1 MEALVN
7 LLAQYFGIDPA
18 VIFAAINAQQAS
30 EDNRVVNDNV
40 ALDSSD
46 AADDES
52 NEYVNGVYVGD
63 NDSSDHDESNEYV
76 NGVYVGDSD
85 HDESSEYVNG
95 VYVGDNG
102 DNDHDESNEHVN
114 GVHVGDSDHDESS
127 EYVNGVYVGDNGDND
142 HDESN
147 EYVNGVYV
155 GDSDH
160 DESSEYVNGVYVGD
174 NGDND
179 HDEPNEYVNGVYF
192 GDSDH
197 DESSDYVN
205 GVYVGDND
213 DNDHDES
220 NEYVNGVYVGD
231 NDDDGTTTRASMQ
244 MALCTAVLRYV
255 RSSAGYSEI
264 SDDRNDQY
272 RFELNGS
279 ELADGDLV
287 DAGEQIVAK
296 YELGRRGWEFDRLD
310 SDESLSVQV
319 YSNEAFIIE
328 TEYEGPGKVE
338 FKIFSDLDGDQVWT
352 EVVEGEVYSSSTSI
366 DLVGLV
372 NAGVID
378 PAMLLG

>member
-7 LLAQYFGIDPA
+7 LLAQYFGIDLA
-18 VIFAAINAQQAS
+18 VLFAAINAQQAS

-52 NEYVNGVYVGD
+52 NEYVNGFYVGD
-63 NDSSDHDESNEYV
+63 ND
-76 NGVYVGDSD
+76 
-85 HDESSEYVNG
+85 
-95 VYVGDNG
+95 
-102 DNDHDESNEHVN
+102 
-114 GVHVGDSDHDESS
+114 
-127 EYVNGVYVGDNGDND
+127 DND

-179 HDEPNEYVNGVYF
+179 HDESNEYVNGVYF

-231 NDDDGTTTRASMQ
+231 NDNDHDDLSEYANGGYVGTG
-244 MALCTAVLRYV
+244 YV
-255 RSSAGYSEI
+255 RSSTGYSEI

-319 YSNEAFIIE
+319 YNNEAFIVE
-328 TEYEGPGKVE
+328 TEYERPGKVE
-338 FKIFSDLDGDQVWT
+338 FRIFSDLDGDQVWT
-352 EVVEGEVYSSSTSI
+352 EVVEGEAYSSSTSI

>member
-1 MEALVN
+1 MEAMIN
-7 LLAQYFGIDPA
+7 LLAKYFGIDPA
-18 VIFAAINAQQAS
+18 ILFAAVA
-30 EDNRVVNDNV
+30 NV
-40 ALDSSD
+40 ESTAPSST
-46 AADDES
+46 S
-52 NEYVNGVYVGD
+52 VYVGD
-63 NDSSDHDESNEYV
+63 KDGEYDESDDYASGIYV
-76 NGVYVGDSD
+76 
-85 HDESSEYVNG
+85 
-95 VYVGDNG
+95 
-102 DNDHDESNEHVN
+102 
-114 GVHVGDSDHDESS
+114 
-127 EYVNGVYVGDNGDND
+127 
-142 HDESN
+142 
-147 EYVNGVYV
+147 
-155 GDSDH
+155 
-160 DESSEYVNGVYVGD
+160 
-174 NGDND
+174 
-179 HDEPNEYVNGVYF
+179 
-192 GDSDH
+192 
-197 DESSDYVN
+197 
-205 GVYVGDND
+205 D

-220 NEYVNGVYVGD
+220 NEYVNGVYVGHNDSDHDEPNEYVNGVYAAD
-231 NDDDGTTTRASMQ
+231 NDHDESNEYVNVVYGGS
-244 MALCTAVLRYV
+244 AVV

-264 SDDRNDQY
+264 SDDRNDEY
-272 RFELNGS
+272 RFELKGS

>member
-127 EYVNGVYVGDNGDND
+127 EYVNGVYVGDN
-142 HDESN
+142 
-147 EYVNGVYV
+147 
-155 GDSDH
+155 
-160 DESSEYVNGVYVGD
+160 
-174 NGDND
+174 
-179 HDEPNEYVNGVYF
+179 
-192 GDSDH
+192 
-197 DESSDYVN
+197 
-205 GVYVGDND
+205 D

-231 NDDDGTTTRASMQ
+231 NDNDHDDLSEYANGGYVGTG
-244 MALCTAVLRYV
+244 YV
-255 RSSAGYSEI
+255 RSSTGYSEI

-319 YSNEAFIIE
+319 YNNEAFIVE
-328 TEYEGPGKVE
+328 TEYERPGKVE

-352 EVVEGEVYSSSTSI
+352 EVVEGEAYSSSTSI

>member
-18 VIFAAINAQQAS
+18 LLFAAINAQQAS
-30 EDNRVVNDNV
+30 EDNRVVNGNV
-40 ALDSSD
+40 AIDSSD
-46 AADDES
+46 AADDESNEYVNGVYTGDNDHDES

-76 NGVYVGDSD
+76 NGVYTG
-85 HDESSEYVNG
+85 
-95 VYVGDNG
+95 
-102 DNDHDESNEHVN
+102 
-114 GVHVGDSDHDESS
+114 
-127 EYVNGVYVGDNGDND
+127 
-142 HDESN
+142 
-147 EYVNGVYV
+147 
-155 GDSDH
+155 
-160 DESSEYVNGVYVGD
+160 
-174 NGDND
+174 
-179 HDEPNEYVNGVYF
+179 
-192 GDSDH
+192 
-197 DESSDYVN
+197 
-205 GVYVGDND
+205 

-231 NDDDGTTTRASMQ
+231 NDSSDHDDSNEYVNGVYTGDNDHGESNEYVSGVYVGDSVSSDHDESNEYVNGVYDGS
-244 MALCTAVLRYV
+244 AVV

-328 TEYEGPGKVE
+328 TEYERPGKVE

-378 PAMLLG
+378 PTMLLG

>member
-18 VIFAAINAQQAS
+18 VLFAAISAQQTDADS
-30 EDNRVVNDNV
+30 RVVSGNV
-40 ALDSSD
+40 ADDSSD
-46 AADDES
+46 
-52 NEYVNGVYVGD
+52 V
-63 NDSSDHDESNEYV
+63 DHDESNEYV

-85 HDESSEYVNG
+85 
-95 VYVGDNG
+95 
-102 DNDHDESNEHVN
+102 
-114 GVHVGDSDHDESS
+114 
-127 EYVNGVYVGDNGDND
+127 ND

-147 EYVNGVYV
+147 EYVNGIDA
-155 GDSDH
+155 GDS
-160 DESSEYVNGVYVGD
+160 
-174 NGDND
+174 
-179 HDEPNEYVNGVYF
+179 
-192 GDSDH
+192 
-197 DESSDYVN
+197 
-205 GVYVGDND
+205 
-213 DNDHDES
+213 DHDES

-231 NDDDGTTTRASMQ
+231 NDNDHDESSEYVNGVHAGDSDHDESNENVNGIYVGDNDNDHDESNEYANGGYVGTG
-244 MALCTAVLRYV
+244 YV
-255 RSSAGYSEI
+255 RSSTGYSEI

-296 YELGRRGWEFDRLD
+296 YEMGRRGWKVDRLD
-310 SDESLSVQV
+310 SDESLAVQV
-319 YSNEAFIIE
+319 FNNEAFIIE
-328 TEYEGPGKVE
+328 TEVEGPGKVE

-352 EVVEGEVYSSSTSI
+352 EVVEGEVYSSSASI

>member
-95 VYVGDNG
+95 VYVGDN
-102 DNDHDESNEHVN
+102 
-114 GVHVGDSDHDESS
+114 
-127 EYVNGVYVGDNGDND
+127 D

-174 NGDND
+174 N
-179 HDEPNEYVNGVYF
+179 
-192 GDSDH
+192 
-197 DESSDYVN
+197 
-205 GVYVGDND
+205 D

-231 NDDDGTTTRASMQ
+231 NDNDHDDLNEYANGGYVGTG
-244 MALCTAVLRYV
+244 YV

-319 YSNEAFIIE
+319 YNNEAFIVE
-328 TEYEGPGKVE
+328 TEYERPGKVE

-352 EVVEGEVYSSSTSI
+352 EVVEGEAYSSSTSI

>member
-18 VIFAAINAQQAS
+18 LLFAAINAQQSS
-30 EDNRVVNDNV
+30 EDNSVVNGNV
-40 ALDSSD
+40 AIDSSD

-52 NEYVNGVYVGD
+52 NEYVNGVHVSD
-63 NDSSDHDESNEYV
+63 SDSSDHDESNEYV
-76 NGVYVGDSD
+76 NGVYTGDND
-85 HDESSEYVNG
+85 HDESSEYENG
-95 VYVGDNG
+95 GYM
-102 DNDHDESNEHVN
+102 
-114 GVHVGDSDHDESS
+114 
-127 EYVNGVYVGDNGDND
+127 
-142 HDESN
+142 
-147 EYVNGVYV
+147 
-155 GDSDH
+155 
-160 DESSEYVNGVYVGD
+160 
-174 NGDND
+174 
-179 HDEPNEYVNGVYF
+179 
-192 GDSDH
+192 
-197 DESSDYVN
+197 
-205 GVYVGDND
+205 
-213 DNDHDES
+213 
-220 NEYVNGVYVGD
+220 
-231 NDDDGTTTRASMQ
+231 GTGS
-244 MALCTAVLRYV
+244 V

-272 RFELNGS
+272 RFELEGS

-319 YSNEAFIIE
+319 YNNEAFIVE
-328 TEYEGPGKVE
+328 TEYERPGKVE
-338 FKIFSDLDGDQVWT
+338 FKIFSDLDGDKVWT

>member
-7 LLAQYFGIDPA
+7 LFAQYFGIDPA
-18 VIFAAINAQQAS
+18 VLFAAINAQQAS

-63 NDSSDHDESNEYV
+63 ND
-76 NGVYVGDSD
+76 
-85 HDESSEYVNG
+85 
-95 VYVGDNG
+95 
-102 DNDHDESNEHVN
+102 
-114 GVHVGDSDHDESS
+114 
-127 EYVNGVYVGDNGDND
+127 DND

-147 EYVNGVYV
+147 EYVNGIYV

-160 DESSEYVNGVYVGD
+160 DESSE
-174 NGDND
+174 
-179 HDEPNEYVNGVYF
+179 
-192 GDSDH
+192 
-197 DESSDYVN
+197 YVN

-231 NDDDGTTTRASMQ
+231 SDNDHDDLNEYAKGGYVGTG
-244 MALCTAVLRYV
+244 YV
-255 RSSAGYSEI
+255 RSSTGYSEI
-264 SDDRNDQY
+264 SDDPHEQY

-319 YSNEAFIIE
+319 YNNEAFIVE
-328 TEYEGPGKVE
+328 TEYERPGKVE

-352 EVVEGEVYSSSTSI
+352 EVVEGEAYSSSTSI

>member
-18 VIFAAINAQQAS
+18 LLFAAINAQQAS
-30 EDNRVVNDNV
+30 EDNRVVNGNV
-40 ALDSSD
+40 AIDSSD
-46 AADDES
+46 AADDESNEYVNGVYTGDNDHDES

-76 NGVYVGDSD
+76 NGVYTG
-85 HDESSEYVNG
+85 
-95 VYVGDNG
+95 
-102 DNDHDESNEHVN
+102 
-114 GVHVGDSDHDESS
+114 
-127 EYVNGVYVGDNGDND
+127 
-142 HDESN
+142 
-147 EYVNGVYV
+147 
-155 GDSDH
+155 
-160 DESSEYVNGVYVGD
+160 
-174 NGDND
+174 
-179 HDEPNEYVNGVYF
+179 
-192 GDSDH
+192 
-197 DESSDYVN
+197 
-205 GVYVGDND
+205 

-231 NDDDGTTTRASMQ
+231 NDSSDHDDSNEYVNGVYTGDNDHGESNEYVSGVYVGDSVSSDHDESNEYVNGVYDGS
-244 MALCTAVLRYV
+244 AVV

-328 TEYEGPGKVE
+328 TEYERPGKVE

-378 PAMLLG
+378 PTMLLGQFPANAEKAG

>member
-18 VIFAAINAQQAS
+18 VLFAAINAQQAS

-63 NDSSDHDESNEYV
+63 ND
-76 NGVYVGDSD
+76 
-85 HDESSEYVNG
+85 
-95 VYVGDNG
+95 
-102 DNDHDESNEHVN
+102 
-114 GVHVGDSDHDESS
+114 
-127 EYVNGVYVGDNGDND
+127 DND

-155 GDSDH
+155 GDSD
-160 DESSEYVNGVYVGD
+160 
-174 NGDND
+174 ND
-179 HDEPNEYVNGVYF
+179 HDDLNEYANG
-192 GDSDH
+192 G
-197 DESSDYVN
+197 
-205 GVYVGDND
+205 YVGT
-213 DNDHDES
+213 
-220 NEYVNGVYVGD
+220 G
-231 NDDDGTTTRASMQ
+231 
-244 MALCTAVLRYV
+244 YV
-255 RSSAGYSEI
+255 RSSTGYSEI
-264 SDDRNDQY
+264 SDDRHEQY

-319 YSNEAFIIE
+319 YNNEAFIVE
-328 TEYEGPGKVE
+328 TEYERPRQG
-338 FKIFSDLDGDQVWT
+338 
-352 EVVEGEVYSSSTSI
+352 
-366 DLVGLV
+366 
-372 NAGVID
+372 
-378 PAMLLG
+378 

>member
-7 LLAQYFGIDPA
+7 LLAQYFGIDPT
-18 VIFAAINAQQAS
+18 VLFAAINAQQAS

-63 NDSSDHDESNEYV
+63 NDDNDHDESNEYV
-76 NGVYVGDSD
+76 NGIYVGDSD

-95 VYVGDNG
+95 VYVGDND
-102 DNDHDESNEHVN
+102 DNDHDESN
-114 GVHVGDSDHDESS
+114 G
-127 EYVNGVYVGDNGDND
+127 YVNGF
-142 HDESN
+142 
-147 EYVNGVYV
+147 YV

-160 DESSEYVNGVYVGD
+160 DESSEYVNGVYAGD
-174 NGDND
+174 KG
-179 HDEPNEYVNGVYF
+179 
-192 GDSDH
+192 
-197 DESSDYVN
+197 
-205 GVYVGDND
+205 

-231 NDDDGTTTRASMQ
+231 NDDNGHDDSSEYVNVVYGGS
-244 MALCTAVLRYV
+244 AVV
-255 RSSAGYSEI
+255 RSRAGYSEI
-264 SDDRNDQY
+264 SDDRNDEY
-272 RFELNGS
+272 RFELKGS

-352 EVVEGEVYSSSTSI
+352 EVVEGEVYSSSMSI

>member
-7 LLAQYFGIDPA
+7 LFAQYFGIDPA
-18 VIFAAINAQQAS
+18 VLFAAINAQQAS
-30 EDNRVVNDNV
+30 EDNRVVNDNA

-52 NEYVNGVYVGD
+52 DEYVNGVYVGD
-63 NDSSDHDESNEYV
+63 NDSSDHDESSEHV
-76 NGVYVGDSD
+76 NGVYT
-85 HDESSEYVNG
+85 
-95 VYVGDNG
+95 G
-102 DNDHDESNEHVN
+102 DNDHDES
-114 GVHVGDSDHDESS
+114 D
-127 EYVNGVYVGDNGDND
+127 EYVNGVYIGDNDSSD

-147 EYVNGVYV
+147 EYTNGVY
-155 GDSDH
+155 
-160 DESSEYVNGVYVGD
+160 
-174 NGDND
+174 
-179 HDEPNEYVNGVYF
+179 
-192 GDSDH
+192 
-197 DESSDYVN
+197 
-205 GVYVGDND
+205 
-213 DNDHDES
+213 
-220 NEYVNGVYVGD
+220 
-231 NDDDGTTTRASMQ
+231 DGS
-244 MALCTAVLRYV
+244 AVA

-272 RFELNGS
+272 RFGLSGS

-310 SDESLSVQV
+310 SDESLAVQV
-319 YSNEAFIIE
+319 FNNEAFIIE
-328 TEYEGPGKVE
+328 TEYERPGKIE

-352 EVVEGEVYSSSTSI
+352 EVVEGEAYSSSTSI

>member
-7 LLAQYFGIDPA
+7 LLAQYFGIDLA
-18 VIFAAINAQQAS
+18 VLFAAINAQQAS

-52 NEYVNGVYVGD
+52 N
-63 NDSSDHDESNEYV
+63 
-76 NGVYVGDSD
+76 
-85 HDESSEYVNG
+85 
-95 VYVGDNG
+95 
-102 DNDHDESNEHVN
+102 
-114 GVHVGDSDHDESS
+114 

-179 HDEPNEYVNGVYF
+179 HDESNEYVNGVYF

-231 NDDDGTTTRASMQ
+231 NDNDHDDLSEYANGGYVGTG
-244 MALCTAVLRYV
+244 YV
-255 RSSAGYSEI
+255 RSSTGYSEI

-319 YSNEAFIIE
+319 YNNEAFIVE
-328 TEYEGPGKVE
+328 TEYERPGKVE

-352 EVVEGEVYSSSTSI
+352 EVVEGEAYSSSTSI

>member
-18 VIFAAINAQQAS
+18 LLFAAINAQQAS
-30 EDNRVVNDNV
+30 EDNRVVNDDV
-40 ALDSSD
+40 AIDSSD

-52 NEYVNGVYVGD
+52 NEYDNGVYLD
-63 NDSSDHDESNEYV
+63 DSDSSDHDESNEYV
-76 NGVYVGDSD
+76 NGVYVGD
-85 HDESSEYVNG
+85 N
-95 VYVGDNG
+95 
-102 DNDHDESNEHVN
+102 
-114 GVHVGDSDHDESS
+114 
-127 EYVNGVYVGDNGDND
+127 
-142 HDESN
+142 
-147 EYVNGVYV
+147 
-155 GDSDH
+155 
-160 DESSEYVNGVYVGD
+160 
-174 NGDND
+174 
-179 HDEPNEYVNGVYF
+179 
-192 GDSDH
+192 
-197 DESSDYVN
+197 
-205 GVYVGDND
+205 

-231 NDDDGTTTRASMQ
+231 NDNDHDESNEYVDGVYTGDNDHDESNEYVNGVYVGDNDKDHDESNEYVNGVYDGS
-244 MALCTAVLRYV
+244 AVV

-328 TEYEGPGKVE
+328 TEYERPGKVE

-378 PAMLLG
+378 PTMLLG

>member
-1 MEALVN
+1 MEAMIN
-7 LLAQYFGIDPA
+7 LLAKYFGIDPA
-18 VIFAAINAQQAS
+18 ILFAAVA
-30 EDNRVVNDNV
+30 NV
-40 ALDSSD
+40 ESTAPSST
-46 AADDES
+46 S
-52 NEYVNGVYVGD
+52 VYVGD
-63 NDSSDHDESNEYV
+63 NDGEYDESDDYASGIYV
-76 NGVYVGDSD
+76 
-85 HDESSEYVNG
+85 
-95 VYVGDNG
+95 
-102 DNDHDESNEHVN
+102 
-114 GVHVGDSDHDESS
+114 
-127 EYVNGVYVGDNGDND
+127 
-142 HDESN
+142 
-147 EYVNGVYV
+147 
-155 GDSDH
+155 
-160 DESSEYVNGVYVGD
+160 
-174 NGDND
+174 
-179 HDEPNEYVNGVYF
+179 
-192 GDSDH
+192 
-197 DESSDYVN
+197 
-205 GVYVGDND
+205 D

-220 NEYVNGVYVGD
+220 NEYVNVVYG
-231 NDDDGTTTRASMQ
+231 GS
-244 MALCTAVLRYV
+244 AVV

-272 RFELNGS
+272 RFELKGS

-310 SDESLSVQV
+310 SDENLSVQV

>member
-1 MEALVN
+1 MEAMIN
-7 LLAQYFGIDPA
+7 LLAKYFGIDPA
-18 VIFAAINAQQAS
+18 ILFAAVA
-30 EDNRVVNDNV
+30 NV
-40 ALDSSD
+40 ESTAPSST
-46 AADDES
+46 S
-52 NEYVNGVYVGD
+52 VYVGD
-63 NDSSDHDESNEYV
+63 NDGEYDESDDYASGIYV
-76 NGVYVGDSD
+76 
-85 HDESSEYVNG
+85 
-95 VYVGDNG
+95 
-102 DNDHDESNEHVN
+102 
-114 GVHVGDSDHDESS
+114 
-127 EYVNGVYVGDNGDND
+127 
-142 HDESN
+142 
-147 EYVNGVYV
+147 
-155 GDSDH
+155 
-160 DESSEYVNGVYVGD
+160 
-174 NGDND
+174 
-179 HDEPNEYVNGVYF
+179 
-192 GDSDH
+192 
-197 DESSDYVN
+197 
-205 GVYVGDND
+205 D

-220 NEYVNGVYVGD
+220 NEYVNVVYG
-231 NDDDGTTTRASMQ
+231 GS
-244 MALCTAVLRYV
+244 AVV

-272 RFELNGS
+272 RFELKGS

-296 YELGRRGWEFDRLD
+296 YELGRRSWEFDRLD

>member
-1 MEALVN
+1 MEAMIN
-7 LLAQYFGIDPA
+7 LLAKYFGIDPA
-18 VIFAAINAQQAS
+18 ILFAAVA
-30 EDNRVVNDNV
+30 NV
-40 ALDSSD
+40 ESTAPSSTSVYVGD
-46 AADDES
+46 KDGEYDES
-52 NEYVNGVYVGD
+52 DDYASGVYVDDSDHDETNEHVNGVYVGH
-63 NDSSDHDESNEYV
+63 NDSDY
-76 NGVYVGDSD
+76 
-85 HDESSEYVNG
+85 
-95 VYVGDNG
+95 
-102 DNDHDESNEHVN
+102 
-114 GVHVGDSDHDESS
+114 
-127 EYVNGVYVGDNGDND
+127 
-142 HDESN
+142 
-147 EYVNGVYV
+147 
-155 GDSDH
+155 
-160 DESSEYVNGVYVGD
+160 
-174 NGDND
+174 
-179 HDEPNEYVNGVYF
+179 DEPNEYVNGVYAA
-192 GDSDH
+192 
-197 DESSDYVN
+197 
-205 GVYVGDND
+205 

-231 NDDDGTTTRASMQ
+231 NDDNGHDDSSEYVSVVYGGS
-244 MALCTAVLRYV
+244 AVV

-272 RFELNGS
+272 RFELKGS

-310 SDESLSVQV
+310 SDENLSVQV

>member
-18 VIFAAINAQQAS
+18 LLFAAINAQQAS
-30 EDNRVVNDNV
+30 EDNRVVNDDV
-40 ALDSSD
+40 AIDSSD

-52 NEYVNGVYVGD
+52 NEYDNGVYLD
-63 NDSSDHDESNEYV
+63 DSDSSDHDESNEYV
-76 NGVYVGDSD
+76 NGVYVGD
-85 HDESSEYVNG
+85 N
-95 VYVGDNG
+95 
-102 DNDHDESNEHVN
+102 
-114 GVHVGDSDHDESS
+114 
-127 EYVNGVYVGDNGDND
+127 
-142 HDESN
+142 
-147 EYVNGVYV
+147 
-155 GDSDH
+155 
-160 DESSEYVNGVYVGD
+160 
-174 NGDND
+174 
-179 HDEPNEYVNGVYF
+179 
-192 GDSDH
+192 
-197 DESSDYVN
+197 
-205 GVYVGDND
+205 

-231 NDDDGTTTRASMQ
+231 NDNDHDESNEYVDGVYTGDNDHDESNEYVNGVYVGDNDKDHDESNEYVNGVYDGS
-244 MALCTAVLRYV
+244 AVI

-328 TEYEGPGKVE
+328 TEYERPGKVE

-378 PAMLLG
+378 PTMLLG

>member
-7 LLAQYFGIDPA
+7 LLAKYFGIDPA
-18 VIFAAINAQQAS
+18 VLFAAMGLQQS
-30 EDNRVVNDNV
+30 GN
-40 ALDSSD
+40 DSSPSKND
-46 AADDES
+46 ESNEYANGVHLDDNDGNHDDSNEYVDGVLVGDSDYDES
-52 NEYVNGVYVGD
+52 NEYVNGNYVGD
-63 NDSSDHDESNEYV
+63 NGRDHDDANEYV

-85 HDESSEYVNG
+85 HDES
-95 VYVGDNG
+95 
-102 DNDHDESNEHVN
+102 
-114 GVHVGDSDHDESS
+114 
-127 EYVNGVYVGDNGDND
+127 
-142 HDESN
+142 N
-147 EYVNGVYV
+147 EYANGM
-155 GDSDH
+155 
-160 DESSEYVNGVYVGD
+160 
-174 NGDND
+174 
-179 HDEPNEYVNGVYF
+179 
-192 GDSDH
+192 
-197 DESSDYVN
+197 
-205 GVYVGDND
+205 YVGDND
-213 DNDHDES
+213 RDHDDA
-220 NEYVNGVYVGD
+220 NEYANGGYM
-231 NDDDGTTTRASMQ
+231 GTGS
-244 MALCTAVLRYV
+244 V

-272 RFELNGS
+272 RFELKGS

-319 YSNEAFIIE
+319 YNNEAFIVE
-328 TEYEGPGKVE
+328 TEYERPGKVE